1 MDSLGNH
8 LIDIETELNG
18 HLGFNTSQPLG
29 VGEALHQFVFSPTF
43 HPPSTLVLEQS
54 ASDATAYFAVL
65 SDSASMKGSDGCW
78 QDIQPIDLNT
88 IAAFA
93 AAAAVAK
100 PWELPHAV
108 TNSRDGILAGYRIQ
122 TMERSARFY
131 AFNPTNEEH
140 SGQIAWLKQ
149 GLRMAEEL
157 FCSTDAAPYL
167 ESLGKYFTRA

>member
-18 HLGFNTSQPLG
+18 YLGFNTSRSLG
-29 VGEALHQFVFSPTF
+29 VGEALHQFVFLPTF

-54 ASDATAYFAVL
+54 ASDATAYFAIL
-65 SDSASMKGSDGCW
+65 DDSVSTEGAAGCW
-78 QDIQPIDLNT
+78 QDIRSVDPST
-88 IAAFA
+88 MAAFL
-93 AAAAVAK
+93 AAAAVAR

-122 TMERSARFY
+122 TMEQSARFY

-149 GLRMAEEL
+149 GLRMAEEI

-167 ESLGKYFTRA
+167 ESLRKYFTRA